1 MSKKKMQITKI
12 IVPGV
17 AAAALA
23 AVVVNAKWGQKSEEV
38 PASAY
43 RTETVQRGTIT
54 SGITESG
61 TASFGTEEQDFCV
74 SEVVEVS
81 GSSSSDSASSGT
93 ATTSS
98 SSSGTAFAE
107 MNQGGGAAMSTS
119 QSNSSG
125 DTTSLMVEEVYVACG
140 QTVAEGDK
148 ILKITDDSIASY
160 RADLEAAVKSAK
172 LQVKQEEV
180 NVESK
185 KAEAEYNHEMY
196 LAEGETAEET
206 YEATIASLDKAVSDL
221 EEELEDAKETLD
233 TYQSYVDSGYS
244 YEDELEE
251 AQEEYDSIASELQ
264 LAKNNRT
271 TKTIE
276 AKQTK
281 ENALTN
287 YKYAD
292 QLYEIDTDGLEDDLD
307 DAKETLEEAE
317 TALAEFEEQIGDG
330 IVYASC
336 SGTVTEVAYGA
347 GDSIVNDAA
356 LVTYSD
362 ADDVTIAVSVSQDD
376 ISKISVGTTAEIALT
391 AYPDETFPGT
401 VSGISTSATAGSST
415 VNYEVTVKFDG
426 DTGKVYSGMDGEVT
440 FAEKTVEDTLYIS
453 NRAVQLDGTTSY
465 VKVQEEDG
473 TIRKVEITT
482 GYSNGSVVAVEDG
495 LEEGETVL
503 LESQVGA

>member
-1 MSKKKMQITKI
+1 MRMSKKKMRMVKV

-17 AAAALA
+17 AAAAI
-23 AVVVNAKWGQKSEEV
+23 AVVAVNAKWGQKTEETT
-38 PASAY
+38 ASAY

-61 TASFGTEEQDFCV
+61 TITFGTEEQDFSV

-81 GSSSSDSASSGT
+81 ASSSSASDSTSTAATPASGSG
-93 ATTSS
+93 
-98 SSSGTAFAE
+98 GGAFAE
-107 MNQGGGAAMSTS
+107 MTTS
-119 QSNSSG
+119 QSSSSG
-125 DTTSLMVEEVYVACG
+125 DTTSLTVEEVYAASG
-140 QTVAEGDK
+140 QAVSEGDK

-160 RADLEAAVKSAK
+160 RAELEAAVKSAQ

-196 LAEGETAEET
+196 LAEGETAQET
-206 YEATIASLDKAVSDL
+206 YEATIAGLDKAVSDL
-221 EEELEDAKETLD
+221 EEELADAKETLD

-244 YEDELEE
+244 YEDELKE
-251 AQEEYDSIASELQ
+251 AREDYDSIASELQ

-276 AKQTK
+276 AEQTK
-281 ENALTN
+281 ENALNN

-307 DAKETLEEAE
+307 DAKETLEEAK
-317 TALAEFEEQIGDG
+317 TALSEFEEQIGDG

-336 SGTVTEVAYGA
+336 SGTVTEVAYAA
-347 GDSIVNDAA
+347 GDAIVNDTAI
-356 LVTYSD
+356 VTYSD
-362 ADDVTIAVSVSQDD
+362 AADVTIAVSVSQDD
-376 ISKISVGTTAEIALT
+376 ISKVSVGMSAEIALT
-391 AYPDETFPGT
+391 AYPDEIFTGT
-401 VSGISTSATAGSST
+401 VSGIATSATTGSST
-415 VNYEVTVKFDG
+415 VSYEVTVKFDG
-426 DTGKVYSGMDGEVT
+426 DTGKIYSGMTGEVT

-453 NRAVQLDGTTSY
+453 NRAVWLDGTASC
-465 VKVQEEDG
+465 VKVLDDDG

>member
-1 MSKKKMQITKI
+1 MSKKKMQIARVV
-12 IVPGV
+12 VPGM

-23 AVVVNAKWGQKSEEV
+23 VVVVNANRGQKTEQTTVS
-38 PASAY
+38 Y
-43 RTETVQRGTIT
+43 RTETVQRGNIT
-54 SGITESG
+54 SGIMESG
-61 TASFGTEEQDFCV
+61 TVSFGTEEQDFSV

-81 GSSSSDSASSGT
+81 
-93 ATTSS
+93 S
-98 SSSGTAFAE
+98 SSSGSDSGSASSSGSGTAFTA
-107 MNQGGGAAMSTS
+107 MNQGGGGSAMSS
-119 QSNSSG
+119 AQSSSSG
-125 DTTSLMVEEVYVACG
+125 DTTSLTVEEVYVASG
-140 QTVAEGDK
+140 QSVSEGDK

-160 RADLEAAVKSAK
+160 REELEAAVKSAQ

-196 LAEGETAEET
+196 LAEGETAQET
-206 YEATIASLDKAVSDL
+206 YEATIASLDKTVSDL
-221 EEELEDAKETLD
+221 EEELEDAKEAVD

-276 AKQTK
+276 AEQTK

-317 TALAEFEEQIGDG
+317 TALSEFEEQIGDG

-336 SGTVTEVAYGA
+336 SGTVTEIAYAA
-347 GDSIVNDAA
+347 GDAIVNDAA

-362 ADDVTIAVSVSQDD
+362 ADDVTITVSVSQDD
-376 ISKISVGTTAEIALT
+376 ISKVSVGTAAEIALT
-391 AYPDETFPGT
+391 AYPDETFTGT

-426 DTGKVYSGMDGEVT
+426 DTGKVYSGMTGEVT

>member
-1 MSKKKMQITKI
+1 M
-12 IVPGV
+12 PGV

-23 AVVVNAKWGQKSEEV
+23 VVVVNANWGQKTEEV
-38 PASAY
+38 TTSAY

-61 TASFGTEEQDFCV
+61 TVSFGTEEQEFSV

-81 GSSSSDSASSGT
+81 SSSDSDSASTATASAAGSGAAFTAMNQAGGGSANASSQ
-93 ATTSS
+93 SS
-98 SSSGTAFAE
+98 
-107 MNQGGGAAMSTS
+107 
-119 QSNSSG
+119 SSG
-125 DTTSLMVEEVYVACG
+125 DTTSLTVEVVYVASG
-140 QTVAEGDK
+140 QTVSEGDK

-160 RADLEAAVKSAK
+160 REELTAAVKSAQ

-244 YEDELEE
+244 YEEELEE
-251 AQEEYDSIASELQ
+251 AQEEYDSVASELQ

-276 AKQTK
+276 AEQTK

-317 TALAEFEEQIGDG
+317 TALAEFEEQIGNG
-330 IVYASC
+330 IVYAAY
-336 SGTVTEVAYGA
+336 SGTVTEIAYAA
-347 GDSIVNDAA
+347 GDAIVNDEA

-362 ADDVTIAVSVSQDD
+362 AEDVTIAVSVSQDD
-376 ISKISVGTTAEIALT
+376 ISKVSVGMSAEIALT
-391 AYPDETFPGT
+391 AYPDETFTGM
-401 VSGISTSATAGSST
+401 VSGISTSATTGSST
-415 VNYEVTVKFDG
+415 VSYEVTVKFDG
-426 DTGKVYSGMDGEVT
+426 DTGKVYSGMTGEVT
-440 FAEKTVEDTLYIS
+440 FAEKTMEDTLYIS

-465 VKVQEEDG
+465 VNVQDEDG
-473 TIRKVEITT
+473 TVRKVEITT

>member
-1 MSKKKMQITKI
+1 MSKKKTQITRV

-23 AVVVNAKWGQKSEEV
+23 VVVVNANWGQKTEEV
-38 PASAY
+38 TTSAY

-61 TASFGTEEQDFCV
+61 TVSFGTEEQEFSV

-81 GSSSSDSASSGT
+81 SSSDSDSASTATASAAGSGAAFTAMNQAGGGSANASSQ
-93 ATTSS
+93 SS
-98 SSSGTAFAE
+98 
-107 MNQGGGAAMSTS
+107 
-119 QSNSSG
+119 SSG
-125 DTTSLMVEEVYVACG
+125 DTTSLTVEVVYVASG
-140 QTVAEGDK
+140 QTVSEGDK

-160 RADLEAAVKSAK
+160 REELTAAVKSAQ

-244 YEDELEE
+244 YEEELEE
-251 AQEEYDSIASELQ
+251 AQEEYDSVASELQ

-276 AKQTK
+276 AEQTK

-317 TALAEFEEQIGDG
+317 TALAEFEEQIGNG
-330 IVYASC
+330 IVYAAY
-336 SGTVTEVAYGA
+336 SGTVTEIAYAA
-347 GDSIVNDAA
+347 GDAIVNDEA

-362 ADDVTIAVSVSQDD
+362 AEDVTIAVSVSQDD
-376 ISKISVGTTAEIALT
+376 ISKVSVGMSAEIALT
-391 AYPDETFPGT
+391 AYPDETFTGM
-401 VSGISTSATAGSST
+401 VSGISTSATTGSST
-415 VNYEVTVKFDG
+415 VSYEVTVKFDG
-426 DTGKVYSGMDGEVT
+426 DTGKVYSGMTGEVT
-440 FAEKTVEDTLYIS
+440 FAEKTMEDTLYIS

-465 VKVQEEDG
+465 VNVQDEDG
-473 TIRKVEITT
+473 TVRKVEITT

-495 LEEGETVL
+495 LEAGETVL

>member
-1 MSKKKMQITKI
+1 MSKKKTQITRV

-23 AVVVNAKWGQKSEEV
+23 VVVVNANWGQKTEEV
-38 PASAY
+38 TTSAY

-61 TASFGTEEQDFCV
+61 TVSFGTEEQEFSV

-81 GSSSSDSASSGT
+81 SSSDSDSASTATASAAGSGAAFTAMNQAGGGSANASSQ
-93 ATTSS
+93 SS
-98 SSSGTAFAE
+98 
-107 MNQGGGAAMSTS
+107 
-119 QSNSSG
+119 SSG
-125 DTTSLMVEEVYVACG
+125 DTTSLTVEVVYVASG
-140 QTVAEGDK
+140 QTVSEGDK

-160 RADLEAAVKSAK
+160 REELTAAVKSAQ

-244 YEDELEE
+244 YEEELEE
-251 AQEEYDSIASELQ
+251 AQEEYDSVASELQ

-276 AKQTK
+276 AEQTK

-317 TALAEFEEQIGDG
+317 TALAEFEEQIGNG
-330 IVYASC
+330 IVYAAY
-336 SGTVTEVAYGA
+336 SGTVTEIAYAA
-347 GDSIVNDAA
+347 GDAIVNDEA

-362 ADDVTIAVSVSQDD
+362 AEDVTIAVSVSQDD
-376 ISKISVGTTAEIALT
+376 ISKVSVGMSAEIALT
-391 AYPDETFPGT
+391 AYPDETFTGM
-401 VSGISTSATAGSST
+401 VSGISTSATTGSST
-415 VNYEVTVKFDG
+415 VSYEVTVKFDG
-426 DTGKVYSGMDGEVT
+426 DTGKVYSGMTGEVT
-440 FAEKTVEDTLYIS
+440 FAEKTMEDTLYIS

-465 VKVQEEDG
+465 VNVQDEDG
-473 TIRKVEITT
+473 TVRKVEITT

>member
-1 MSKKKMQITKI
+1 MSKKKMQIAKV

-23 AVVVNAKWGQKSEEV
+23 VVAVNANRGQKTEQTT
-38 PASAY
+38 ASY
-43 RTETVQRGTIT
+43 RTETVQRGNIT

-61 TASFGTEEQDFCV
+61 TVSFGTEEQDFSV

-81 GSSSSDSASSGT
+81 
-93 ATTSS
+93 S
-98 SSSGTAFAE
+98 SSSGSDSGSSTSASSNSDAAFTA
-107 MNQGGGAAMSTS
+107 MNQSGGGSAMSSS
-119 QSNSSG
+119 QSSSSG
-125 DTTSLMVEEVYVACG
+125 DTTSLTVEEVYVASG
-140 QTVAEGDK
+140 QSVSEGDK

-160 RADLEAAVKSAK
+160 REELEAAVKSAQ

-206 YEATIASLDKAVSDL
+206 YEATIASLDKTVSDL
-221 EEELEDAKETLD
+221 EEELEDAKETVD

-276 AKQTK
+276 AEQTK

-317 TALAEFEEQIGDG
+317 TALSEFEEQIGDG

-336 SGTVTEVAYGA
+336 SGTVTEVAYAA
-347 GDSIVNDAA
+347 GDAIVNDAA

-376 ISKISVGTTAEIALT
+376 ISKVSVGTAAEIALT
-391 AYPDETFPGT
+391 AYPDETFTGT

-426 DTGKVYSGMDGEVT
+426 DTGKVYSGMTGEVT

>member
-1 MSKKKMQITKI
+1 MSKKKTQITRV

-23 AVVVNAKWGQKSEEV
+23 VVVVNANWGQKTEEV
-38 PASAY
+38 TTSAY

-61 TASFGTEEQDFCV
+61 TISFGTEEQEFSV

-81 GSSSSDSASSGT
+81 SSSDSDSASTATASAAGSGAAFTAMNQAGGGSANASSQ
-93 ATTSS
+93 SS
-98 SSSGTAFAE
+98 
-107 MNQGGGAAMSTS
+107 
-119 QSNSSG
+119 SSG
-125 DTTSLMVEEVYVACG
+125 DTTSLTVEVVYVASG
-140 QTVAEGDK
+140 QTVSEGDK
-148 ILKITDDSIASY
+148 ILEITDDSIASY
-160 RADLEAAVKSAK
+160 REELTAAVKSAQ

-244 YEDELEE
+244 YEEELEE
-251 AQEEYDSIASELQ
+251 AQEEYDSVASELQ

-276 AKQTK
+276 AEQTK

-317 TALAEFEEQIGDG
+317 TALAEFEEQIGNG
-330 IVYASC
+330 IVYAAY
-336 SGTVTEVAYGA
+336 SGTVTEIAYAA
-347 GDSIVNDAA
+347 GDAIVNDEA

-362 ADDVTIAVSVSQDD
+362 AEDVTIAVSVSQDD
-376 ISKISVGTTAEIALT
+376 ISKVSVGMSAEIALT
-391 AYPDETFPGT
+391 AYPDETFTGM
-401 VSGISTSATAGSST
+401 VSGISTSATTGSST
-415 VNYEVTVKFDG
+415 VSYEVTVKFDG
-426 DTGKVYSGMDGEVT
+426 DTGKVYSGMTGEVT
-440 FAEKTVEDTLYIS
+440 FAEKTMEDTLYIS

-465 VKVQEEDG
+465 VNVQDEDG
-473 TIRKVEITT
+473 TVRKVEITT

>member
-1 MSKKKMQITKI
+1 MRKKKMQMAGV

-17 AAAALA
+17 AAAAI
-23 AVVVNAKWGQKSEEV
+23 VVVAVNVKWGQKTEETT
-38 PASAY
+38 ASAY

-54 SGITESG
+54 SGIAESG
-61 TASFGTEEQDFCV
+61 TVTFGTQEQDFSV

-81 GSSSSDSASSGT
+81 ASSSDSDSASTAATPASG
-93 ATTSS
+93 SES
-98 SSSGTAFAE
+98 AFAE
-107 MNQGGGAAMSTS
+107 MNQGGGIAMTTS
-119 QSNSSG
+119 QSSSSG
-125 DTTSLMVEEVYVACG
+125 DTTSLTVEKVYAVSG
-140 QTVAEGDK
+140 QTVSEGDK

-160 RADLEAAVKSAK
+160 RAELEAAVKSAQ

-185 KAEAEYNHEMY
+185 KAEAEYNHELY
-196 LAEGETAEET
+196 LAEGETAQET
-206 YEATIASLDKAVSDL
+206 YEATIANLDKAVSDL
-221 EEELEDAKETLD
+221 EEELADAKETLD

-251 AQEEYDSIASELQ
+251 AQEDYDSIASEL

-276 AKQTK
+276 AEQTK
-281 ENALTN
+281 ENALNN

-292 QLYEIDTDGLEDDLD
+292 QLYEIDTDGLEDDLN
-307 DAKETLEEAE
+307 DAKETLEEAK
-317 TALAEFEEQIGDG
+317 TALSEFEEQIGDG

-336 SGTVTEVAYGA
+336 SGTVTEVAYAA
-347 GDSIVNDAA
+347 GDAIVNDAA

-362 ADDVTIAVSVSQDD
+362 AADVTIAVSVSQDD
-376 ISKISVGTTAEIALT
+376 ISKVLVGMTAEIALT
-391 AYPDETFPGT
+391 AYPDELFTGT
-401 VSGISTSATAGSST
+401 VSGIATSATTGSST
-415 VNYEVTVKFDG
+415 VSYEVTVKFDG
-426 DTGKVYSGMDGEVT
+426 DTGKIYSGMTGEVT

-453 NRAVQLDGTTSY
+453 NRAVQLDGTASC
-465 VKVQEEDG
+465 VKVLDDDG

>member
-1 MSKKKMQITKI
+1 MSKKKTQITRV

-23 AVVVNAKWGQKSEEV
+23 VVVVNANWVQKTEEV
-38 PASAY
+38 TTSAY

-61 TASFGTEEQDFCV
+61 TVSFGTEEQEFSV

-81 GSSSSDSASSGT
+81 SSSDSDSASTATASAAGSGAAFTAMNQAGGGSANASSQ
-93 ATTSS
+93 SS
-98 SSSGTAFAE
+98 
-107 MNQGGGAAMSTS
+107 
-119 QSNSSG
+119 SSG
-125 DTTSLMVEEVYVACG
+125 DTTSLTVEVVYVASG
-140 QTVAEGDK
+140 QTVSEGDK

-160 RADLEAAVKSAK
+160 REELTAAVKSAQ

-244 YEDELEE
+244 YEEELEE
-251 AQEEYDSIASELQ
+251 AQEEYDSVASELQ

-276 AKQTK
+276 AEQTK

-317 TALAEFEEQIGDG
+317 TALAEFEEQIGNG
-330 IVYASC
+330 IVYAAY
-336 SGTVTEVAYGA
+336 SGTVTEIAYAA
-347 GDSIVNDAA
+347 GDAIVNDEA

-362 ADDVTIAVSVSQDD
+362 AEDVTIAVSVSQDD
-376 ISKISVGTTAEIALT
+376 ISKVSVGMSAEIALT
-391 AYPDETFPGT
+391 AYPDETFTGM
-401 VSGISTSATAGSST
+401 VSGISTSATTGSST
-415 VNYEVTVKFDG
+415 VSYEVTVKFDG
-426 DTGKVYSGMDGEVT
+426 DTGKVYSGMTGEVT
-440 FAEKTVEDTLYIS
+440 FAEKTMEDTLYIS

-465 VKVQEEDG
+465 VNVQDEDG
-473 TIRKVEITT
+473 TVRKVEITT